1 MDSGRGSV
9 AGRVSRWTSGTA
21 IAAANT
27 TRPSAINSDRRCA
40 WTQAGVIVSGLWWRY
55 TRPSVNTATVVA
67 PGQRRSGPAGTP
79 ERARSDEEWV
89 LLAYRLP
96 RGPSGPRPGGG
107 GRLKRPGVVQV
118 ADGVVALPAD
128 ARTREALEW
137 IAEEVVDHDGEATVG
152 LARPPGSRA

>member
-9 AGRVSRWTSGTA
+9 VGRVSRWTSGTA

-96 RGPSGPRPGGG
+96 RVPSTPRSAVWRKLKRLGGVPGADCVGAPPAAAPPPGGLG
-107 GRLKRPGVVQV
+107 GI
-118 ADGVVALPAD
+118 
-128 ARTREALEW
+128 AREGGDPHR
-137 IAEEVVDHDGEATVG
+137 G
-152 LARPPGSRA
+152 